1 MRNVRLMLLAIGLVA
16 TLSAADP
23 FVGVWKLNMA
33 KSNFQSGPA
42 PRQQIT
48 TITEADGQT
57 RIKIDGIAADGTPTL
72 VDYRIPTNGGM
83 GTMQKSKAYDG
94 VSAKMLGPGE
104 REIDRLKDGRV
115 VYTVVG
121 KVSADGKSI
130 TTVSKG
136 LNPLGQPVENTGVY
150 DRIK

>member
-1 MRNVRLMLLAIGLVA
+1 MRKLKLVLLAIGLA
-16 TLSAADP
+16 ASLSAADP

-33 KSNFQSGPA
+33 KSKFQSGQA

-72 VDYRIPTNGGM
+72 VDYKIPTNGGM

-104 REIDRLKDGRV
+104 REIDRLKDGKV

-136 LNPLGQPVENTGVY
+136 ISPLGLPVENTGVY